1 MKKPIEKKKLIVAII
16 SIALVVVLIIA
27 VVMSCNSKN
36 VIVNN
41 NSGSDV
47 IYASD
52 KGGDVLADNSTDG
65 SINSSTDVSSSNQNK
80 PSNDNVSIP
89 QTNTKVDD
97 GLHVNDLNNIGK
109 KATLKNNCYSTGYP
123 IADKTVTFNVMIK
136 DYTNQANYKTM
147 KINDFFAKKMNIKL
161 NYTLVGQAE
170 VKQKLL
176 LAYTSG
182 NLPDMMIGM
191 APYSIGEQWDYV
203 KQGMLIQL
211 DDYIKN
217 YAPNVQRLLKQNA
230 QAKYSITAEDGHY
243 YSFPMLNEAN
253 RTKVSQGLYINKTWL
268 DTLKLSIPNSTN
280 SLLKVLNA
288 FKNNDPN
295 GNGKKDEIPL
305 LLQAW
310 NSTGILPGCLYG
322 PFGLAVYGGYGEYSI
337 DDNGKWRSNFTTT
350 NYKTALT
357 YYRTLYKNG
366 LIDQD
371 WFANGDE
378 DIKAKLNTKAVTV
391 GAFVADNAYSYM
403 DVDRADNY
411 VFVPAFRDKSVD
423 KATWSITGIEY
434 CWGEWFTVT
443 KACKYPEIAVRFAD
457 YFYSLEG
464 TMTALQGPQ
473 GFNWNVKS
481 DGTIYMTENYYKSKY
496 KSSDLTPG
504 YPLPNYASEAYYKLI
519 DKTNSKYISKAEK
532 KSLQA
537 DKDRVATYSK
547 AAPKNV
553 YPSLV
558 RRSNELADIDD
569 EKLVNYVREMTVKF
583 LNGSVDISVFW
594 DNYVSVCKSLGS
606 EKVTELNQK
615 AYDRYLQMQKNMS
628 TGG

>member
-1 MKKPIEKKKLIVAII
+1 MKKKLVLSIVSAVL
-16 SIALVVVLIIA
+16 AAVLIVA
-27 VVMSCNSKN
+27 VVMSCHSDQP
-36 VIVNN
+36 IIGP
-41 NSGSDV
+41 GSSSF
-47 IYASD
+47 SD
-52 KGGDVLADNSTDG
+52 DNGSSVSTDAG
-65 SINSSTDVSSSNQNK
+65 TNSDGEPNGDSGNNQNK
-80 PSNDNVSIP
+80 PLDSSVSTP
-89 QTNTKVDD
+89 QTNTQTDD
-97 GLHVNDLNNIGK
+97 GLHVNDLNNTGK

-147 KINDFFAKKMNIKL
+147 KINEFFAKKMNVKL

-191 APYSIGEQWDYV
+191 APYSIGEQWSYV
-203 KQGMLIQL
+203 KQGLLVQL
-211 DDYIKN
+211 DDYIKD

-243 YSFPMLNEAN
+243 YSLPMLNEAN
-253 RTKVSQGLYINKTWL
+253 REKVSQGLYINKTWL
-268 DTLKLSIPNSTN
+268 DTLKLSVPTSTN
-280 SLLKVLNA
+280 SLMKVLTA
-288 FKNNDPN
+288 FKDNDPN

-322 PFGLAVYGGYGEYSI
+322 PFGLAVYGGWGEYSI
-337 DDNGKWRSNFTTT
+337 DDNGKWRSNFTTQ

-366 LIDQD
+366 LIDPD

-378 DIKAKLNTKAVTV
+378 DVKAKLNTKAVTV
-391 GAFVADNAYSYM
+391 GAFVADNAYAYM
-403 DVDRADNY
+403 DAARADNY
-411 VFVPAFRDKSVD
+411 VFVPTFRDKSVE
-423 KATWSITGIEY
+423 KACWSITGVEY

-464 TMTALQGPQ
+464 TLTALQGPQ
-473 GFNWNVKS
+473 GFNWGVKS

-496 KSSDLTPG
+496 KNSDLTPG
-504 YPLPNYASEAYYKLI
+504 YPLPNYASAAYYNLI
-519 DKTNSKYISKAEK
+519 DKTNSKYLSQDER

-537 DKDRVATYSK
+537 DKDRVAAYIK
-547 AAPKNV
+547 AAPKNI
-553 YPSLV
+553 YPSIV
-558 RRSNELADIDD
+558 RRSDEVAGADS
-569 EKLVNYVREMTVKF
+569 EKLVEYVREMTVKF
-583 LNGSVDISVFW
+583 LNSSVDINVFW
-594 DNYVSVCKSLGS
+594 DNYVSVCHSLGS
-606 EKVTELNQK
+606 EDITALNQK
-615 AYDRYLQMQKNMS
+615 AYDRYLQIQKSMS
-628 TGG
+628 

>member
-1 MKKPIEKKKLIVAII
+1 MKKKLVLSIVSAVL
-16 SIALVVVLIIA
+16 AAVLIVA
-27 VVMSCNSKN
+27 VVMSCHSDQP
-36 VIVNN
+36 IIGP
-41 NSGSDV
+41 GSSSF
-47 IYASD
+47 SD
-52 KGGDVLADNSTDG
+52 DNGSSVSTDAG
-65 SINSSTDVSSSNQNK
+65 TNSDGEPNGDSGNNQNK
-80 PSNDNVSIP
+80 PLDSSVSTP
-89 QTNTKVDD
+89 QTNTQTDD
-97 GLHVNDLNNIGK
+97 GLHVNDLNNTGK

-147 KINDFFAKKMNIKL
+147 KINEFFAKKMNVKL

-191 APYSIGEQWDYV
+191 APYSIGEQWSYV
-203 KQGMLIQL
+203 KQGLLVQL
-211 DDYIKN
+211 DDYIKD

-243 YSFPMLNEAN
+243 YSLPMLNEAN
-253 RTKVSQGLYINKTWL
+253 REKVSQGLYINKTWL
-268 DTLKLSIPNSTN
+268 DTLKLSVPTSTN
-280 SLLKVLNA
+280 SLMKVLTA
-288 FKNNDPN
+288 FKDNDPN

-322 PFGLAVYGGYGEYSI
+322 PFGLAVYGGWGEYSI
-337 DDNGKWRSNFTTT
+337 DDNGKWRSNFTTQ
-350 NYKTALT
+350 NYNTALT

-366 LIDQD
+366 LIDPD

-378 DIKAKLNTKAVTV
+378 DVKAKLNTKAVTV
-391 GAFVADNAYSYM
+391 GAFVADNAYAYM
-403 DVDRADNY
+403 DAARADNY
-411 VFVPAFRDKSVD
+411 VFVPTFRDKSVE
-423 KATWSITGIEY
+423 KACWSITGVEY

-464 TMTALQGPQ
+464 TLTALQGPQ
-473 GFNWNVKS
+473 GFNWGVKS

-496 KSSDLTPG
+496 KNSDLTPG
-504 YPLPNYASEAYYKLI
+504 YPLPNYASAAYYNLI
-519 DKTNSKYISKAEK
+519 DKTNSKYLSQDER

-537 DKDRVATYSK
+537 DKDRVAAYIK
-547 AAPKNV
+547 AAPKNI
-553 YPSLV
+553 YPSIV
-558 RRSNELADIDD
+558 RRSDEVAGADS
-569 EKLVNYVREMTVKF
+569 EKLVEYVREMTVKF
-583 LNGSVDISVFW
+583 LNSSVDINVFW
-594 DNYVSVCKSLGS
+594 DNYVSVCHSLGS
-606 EKVTELNQK
+606 EDITALNQK
-615 AYDRYLQMQKNMS
+615 AYDRYLQIQKSMS
-628 TGG
+628 